1 MKETGFVAYQHE
13 VKAILEGRQ
22 TMFRRVA
29 KPFKVHRTASSL
41 SVQGGVS
48 SMADNAFEVK
58 YYNEHGPSPTSC
70 PYGQV
75 GDRLWVRETW
85 APVYASYS
93 HEYPTE
99 GYYFE
104 WEPDMHG
111 ALEKDAPQL
120 ETYYRADGEGK
131 YPAEIDGG
139 EIHWK
144 PSIFMPR
151 WASRITLE
159 ITGVKVERIQDISES
174 DVEREGTPM
183 VAPRPSGVDRVDFAY
198 LWDSINA
205 KRGYGWDVNPW
216 DWALTFKVVAPI

>member
-1 MKETGFVAYQHE
+1 MKPILMNGESVRG
-13 VKAILEGRQ
+13 ILEGRKTQ
-22 TMFRRVA
+22 TRRVIA
-29 KPFKVHRTASSL
+29 LDSFAPSDTPGYDWRWRARNLRWHEVTAARL
-41 SVQGGVS
+41 L
-48 SMADNAFEVK
+48 ER
-58 YYNEHGPSPTSC
+58 HC

-159 ITGVKVERIQDISES
+159 IIGVKVERILDITLS
-174 DVEREGTPM
+174 DIRAEGISRLPIGLEERLG
-183 VAPRPSGVDRVDFAY
+183 FAD

-216 DWALTFKVVAPI
+216 VWALTFKVV